1 MVRPKPLRFKREQP
15 WKRHLRF
22 TREGRAFF
30 MVTLGVGIAAFN
42 TGNNLLF
49 LILGLMLS
57 LIVLSGILSEIAIRG
72 VRVARRLPDRA
83 FAGTTTLI
91 EIVLTNKKTRAPSYS
106 LEVEDLA
113 EELPTERRCYFLK
126 VAPGAEQVASYRRVP
141 VSRGVL
147 RLSGFRLATRYPF
160 GIFEKWRMLE
170 GPGELLVYPKLLEQ
184 LPRLP
189 EQAAQGVDAPSTK
202 LGAGHEIAGLRA
214 YLEGDDARQIH
225 WRRTAALGRIV
236 VYERERDQSSRL
248 LLVLDNA
255 RPDGAG
261 PEWDA
266 AFERQISRAA
276 TLAVQSAG
284 RDCSVE
290 VMTRGSR
297 SPVLAAG
304 SPPDPV
310 LRYLALLQAVPASA
324 GLALG
329 PIPRDARVVHVS
341 ATDQVAA

>member
-1 MVRPKPLRFKREQP
+1 MAQGSVRFKREQP

-72 VRVARRLPDRA
+72 VRVTRRLPDRA
-83 FAGTTTLI
+83 FAGSTALI
-91 EIVLTNKKTRAPSYS
+91 EIAMFNKKNRAPSYS

-113 EELPTERRCYFLK
+113 ADLPTERRCYFLK

-141 VSRGVL
+141 SARGML
-147 RLSGFRLATRYPF
+147 RLNGFRLATRYPF
-160 GIFEKWRMLE
+160 GIFEKWRLLE
-170 GPGELLVYPKLLEQ
+170 GPGELLVYPRLLEN

-189 EQAAQGVDAPSTK
+189 EQPTPGLDAPSAR
-202 LGAGHEIAGLRA
+202 LGTGHEIAGLRA
-214 YLEGDDARQIH
+214 HQEGDDARQIH

-236 VYERERDQSSRL
+236 VYERERDESSRL

-255 RPDGAG
+255 RPEAAGA
-261 PEWDA
+261 EWDA
-266 AFERQISRAA
+266 SFEQLISRAA
-276 TLAVQSAG
+276 TLVVQSAG
-284 RDCSVE
+284 RESSVE
-290 VMTRGSR
+290 VVARGSR
-297 SPVLAAG
+297 SPVLTAG

-310 LRYLALLQAVPASA
+310 LRYLALLQSVPASA
-324 GLALG
+324 GLSLG
-329 PIPRDARVVHVS
+329 PFPRGARIVQLT
-341 ATDQVAA
+341 ATGQVAA